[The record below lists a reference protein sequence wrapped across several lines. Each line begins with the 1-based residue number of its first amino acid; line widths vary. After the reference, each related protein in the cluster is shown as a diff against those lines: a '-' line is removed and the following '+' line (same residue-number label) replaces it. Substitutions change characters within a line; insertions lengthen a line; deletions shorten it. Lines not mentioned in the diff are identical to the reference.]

1 MVNKKHINYSE
12 TILWLEKLKYQIKNS
27 NLPITNI
34 SGIPRGGLIPAVLLS
49 HMLDLPYN
57 TKINA
62 NTLLIDD
69 IADTGETL
77 FNTSAVYTAS
87 LVYKPHTSKIKPTFY
102 AYEHTND
109 DWIVFFWEKKEAK
122 PIQGYLE
129 YPH

>member
-1 MVNKKHINYSE
+1 MVNKKHISYSE
-12 TILWLEKLKYQIKNS
+12 TILWLEKIKSQIENS

-49 HMLDLPYN
+49 HMLDLPYS
-57 TKINA
+57 TRINA

-69 IADTGETL
+69 IADTGKTL
-77 FNTSAVYTAS
+77 SNTVASYTAT
-87 LVYKPHTSKIKPTFY
+87 LVYKPHTSRVKPTFY
-102 AYEHTND
+102 AYKHTKD